1 MNGKYMSGEYIRRQ
15 VLDSFCA
22 NKIEDVY
29 KRREVN
35 YQSVT
40 NDTGEFYSEII
51 AEEILKNY
59 NNLNKK
65 QFENYLFPTRELKN
79 EKIREYKIIHDSQN
93 IKINNESKRNE
104 ENIAKRALQSVLISN
119 NDYKVIDYQVP
130 VNRIQY
136 SKQGKVDLILRNDKD
151 NILLLAE
158 LKDEKSQETLLRA
171 VAEIKTYFTKIE
183 ANKDAFVR
191 ITESYKNNSEIKI
204 LPAVIFCNS
213 EKIAEVNNDG
223 YIKVLNRPK
232 YEFNEM
238 IRGKRPF
245 LSQLCKACNIEF
257 FELSFKKKEYCKDAL
272 GNYEKDEKGN
282 LIRDYQSDQYTLTHL
297 SY

>member
-1 MNGKYMSGEYIRRQ
+1 MDGKYMKGKYTRTQ
-15 VLDSFCA
+15 VLDSFCS

-40 NDTGEFYSEII
+40 NDTGDFYSEIV

-59 NNLNKK
+59 NILDKM
-65 QFENYLFPTRELKN
+65 QFENYLFPKRQLQN
-79 EKIREYKIIHDSQN
+79 EERKEYEVLHDSQN

-104 ENIAKRALQSVLISN
+104 ENIAKRALQIGLTSDSG
-119 NDYKVIDYQVP
+119 YKVIDYQVP

-136 SKQGKVDLILRNDKD
+136 SKQGKVDLILRNDTN

-171 VAEIKTYFTKIE
+171 VTEIKTYLTKIE
-183 ANKDAFVR
+183 VNKDAFVR
-191 ITESYKNNSEIKI
+191 ITESYKSNSEIKI
-204 LPAVIFCNS
+204 LPAVIFCDS
-213 EKIAEVNNDG
+213 EKIAEVNNYG
-223 YIKVLNRPK
+223 YIKAVNRPK
-232 YEFNEM
+232 YEFNAM
-238 IRGKRPF
+238 IKGNMPF
-245 LSQLCKACNIEF
+245 LYQLCKVWNIEF
-257 FELSFKKKEYCKDAL
+257 FELRFANKTYCEDVKD
-272 GNYEKDEKGN
+272 KKGN
-282 LIRDYQSDQYTLTHL
+282 RIRNYQKDQYTLTHL